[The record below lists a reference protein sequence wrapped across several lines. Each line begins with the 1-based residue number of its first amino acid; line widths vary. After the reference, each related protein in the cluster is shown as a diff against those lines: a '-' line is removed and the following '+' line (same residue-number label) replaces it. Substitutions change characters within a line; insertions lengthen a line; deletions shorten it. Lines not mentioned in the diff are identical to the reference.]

1 MDFVQGGFFVVS
13 VLKTGAKKEAD
24 LSNHDKSASF
34 FISATKAWTWPG
46 QPLQSAFPDP
56 SGWLCG

>member
-13 VLKTGAKKEAD
+13 VLKAGAKKEAD

-34 FISATKAWTWPG
+34 FH
-46 QPLQSAFPDP
+46 F
-56 SGWLCG
+56 CH